1 MEKYYDDEEKSD
13 VDLAENPYELQILN
27 NITENG
33 EMLYYIDKLDDDD
46 FTLYCR
52 YLSKPDEEPIKI
64 DSDVSL
70 WRVNEDFSVV
80 YYQKNDSLFKKVIG
94 KDKEKIVSD
103 VYDVNIMY
111 GENGIY
117 YTKECDSEMT
127 LGDFIED
134 DMKLEYAE
142 LSQPESTSYP
152 YRRDFKSYSEY
163 SEALDKYNAWKAKEV
178 CDEIRD
184 SFKEPLSC
192 VHELCY
198 YDGEKEHVLSKN
210 YISTFHTNYAGK
222 PVFVFKEAN
231 KSETDKVSIS
241 ELDSIYDAK
250 DSVESEL
257 RNAGKLRIAV
267 KAGLSDLDYDYDE
280 VEFIN
285 VSESGKYLYFMNDIS
300 DDYHGD
306 LYMTDLSGGK
316 AKKPELYD
324 SDVYT
329 TYSLRGDKP
338 MYFKDYDE
346 SDECGELYIAKK
358 KIGSDVYASFI
369 KSESNDMDEVFY
381 MTEYNEDRERGTLKM
396 TNGKKSIKIA
406 DDVHAYSV
414 LPNGDVAYLS
424 DFSDRHYK
432 GDLFIYHNGD
442 SKKIDEDVSALLDI
456 KSSAYI
462 GDFY

>member
-1 MEKYYDDEEKSD
+1 MEKYYDDEEKRD

-27 NITENG
+27 NLTENG

-80 YYQKNDSLFKKVIG
+80 YYEKNDSLFKKVIG

-134 DMKLEYAE
+134 DMKLEDAE

-178 CDEIRD
+178 RDEIRD

-267 KAGLSDLDYDYDE
+267 KAGLSDL
-280 VEFIN
+280 
-285 VSESGKYLYFMNDIS
+285 
-300 DDYHGD
+300 
-306 LYMTDLSGGK
+306 YMTDLSGGK

-346 SDECGELYIAKK
+346 SDECGALYIAKK
-358 KIGSDVYASFI
+358 KIDSDVYASFI
-369 KSESNDMDEVFY
+369 KSESNDTDEVFY

-396 TNGKKSIKIA
+396 ATGKKSIKIA
-406 DDVHAYSV
+406 DDIHAYSV